1 MKRAYGRAYDQVRP
15 ITVTYDV
22 LEYAAASVLFEQGRT
37 KVLCAVTLQN
47 SVPPFLK
54 GKKTGWL
61 TAEYAM
67 LPAATQVRKE
77 RDSLSKPNGRSIEI
91 SRLIGRVLRSVV
103 DLDLLGERTIV
114 IDCDVLQADGS
125 TRTAC
130 ITAAS
135 RALSIASQRWL
146 RTGRIGAEIVREEI
160 AGVSVGTV
168 HDAVMLDLDFNEDSS
183 IESDF
188 NFVIT
193 RSGKV
198 VEIQGSAEKNPIS
211 WASVEKMHALALK
224 GIGSV
229 FSALHESSS
238 ERKQE
243 KQITPFN
250 AIRLTPELNK

>member
-1 MKRAYGRAYDQVRP
+1 MKRTHGRAFDQVRS
-15 ITVTYDV
+15 ITVHYDV
-22 LEYAAASVLFEQGRT
+22 IEYAAASILFEQGKT
-37 KVLCAVTLQN
+37 KLLCSVTLQN

-67 LPAATQVRKE
+67 LPTATHTRKE
-77 RDSLSKPNGRSIEI
+77 RDSLSRPNGRSMEI

-114 IDCDVLQADGS
+114 VDCDVVQADGS

-135 RALSIASQRWL
+135 LALKIAIDRWL
-146 RTGRIGAEIVREEI
+146 CAGKIGSVILKEEV
-160 AGVSVGTV
+160 AGISVGACDDHV
-168 HDAVMLDLDFNEDSS
+168 LVDLDFNEDSS
-183 IESDF
+183 LGADF
-188 NFVIT
+188 NFIIT
-193 RSGKV
+193 RSGKI

-211 WASVEKMHALALK
+211 WATIEKMHQLAFA
-224 GIGSV
+224 GVTSI
-229 FSALHESSS
+229 FSDIYAPLS
-238 ERKQE
+238 EIKQE

-250 AIRLTPELNK
+250 GIRFNTKA

>member
-1 MKRAYGRAYDQVRP
+1 MKRAYGRAHDQVRP
-15 ITVTYDV
+15 ITILYDV
-22 LEYAAASVLFEQGRT
+22 LEYAAASVLFEQGKT
-37 KVLCAVTLQN
+37 KVLCAITLQN

-54 GKKTGWL
+54 GKRTGWL

-67 LPAATQVRKE
+67 LPAATQTRKE
-77 RDSLSKPNGRSIEI
+77 RDSLSKPNGRSMEI

-114 IDCDVLQADGS
+114 VDCDVLQADGS

-146 RTGRIGAEIVREEI
+146 RSGKISADIIREQI
-160 AGVSVGTV
+160 AGISAGTAD
-168 HDAVMLDLDFNEDSS
+168 DAVMIDLDFDEDSTT
-183 IESDF
+183 ESDF

-193 RSGKV
+193 RSGKI

-211 WASVEKMHALALK
+211 WSSVEKMHMLALK
-224 GIGSV
+224 GAHSIFTTV
-229 FSALHESSS
+229 YEQES
-238 ERKQE
+238 ECKKE
-243 KQITPFN
+243 KRVPFN
-250 AIRLTPELNK
+250 AIRFAPELT